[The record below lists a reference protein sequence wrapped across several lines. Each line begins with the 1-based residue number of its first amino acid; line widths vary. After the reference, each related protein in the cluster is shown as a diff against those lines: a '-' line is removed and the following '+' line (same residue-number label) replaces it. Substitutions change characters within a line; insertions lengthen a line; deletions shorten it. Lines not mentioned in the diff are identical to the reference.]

1 MSQQERDFINLMMS
15 VNQGVIV
22 LGEILEKLEDID
34 ENLDDIRGVV
44 RAINDN
50 VILLIND
57 GRANNDD

>member
-1 MSQQERDFINLMMS
+1 MSQQERDFINLMIS
-15 VNQGVIV
+15 VSNGVTV

-34 ENLDDIRGVV
+34 ENLDDISANV

-50 VILLIND
+50 VLILIND